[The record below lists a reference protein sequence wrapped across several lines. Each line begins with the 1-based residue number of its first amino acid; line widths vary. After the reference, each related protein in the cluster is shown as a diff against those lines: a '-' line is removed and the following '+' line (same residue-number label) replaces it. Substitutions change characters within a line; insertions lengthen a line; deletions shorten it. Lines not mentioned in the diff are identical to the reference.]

1 MNQSGWRCIAV
12 AVLVSIA
19 AVQFSLAE
27 SSEKDSV
34 CIKEWKT
41 VHRLLPSQRRTVA
54 LTDVELAEMEYRQ
67 KLYGGGDSRLFPL
80 PVPRPDKFRH
90 KLVEYGTPLECWV
103 VDMTNSSTMK
113 KWMSLEYFN
122 QDHHRFQF
130 AKQSPESLS
139 LEDDRRWALGNKP
152 AGACENR
159 QIALIWNVHND
170 INLRGVESLDLRES
184 CQATVRVVP
193 MDSQLHGEDMCLK
206 DAGKEKLSEIARV
219 VIFPKDGFDICEFQV
234 RTPDN
239 AGAGPGVKLPIYDL
253 MAHYMRPV
261 QYSEKVMY
269 VKKPAEVCPPAP
281 KACSAS
287 GCVQPGCVE
296 HGAALSQ
303 GPLSVVGQPAQTHT
317 VMRPAPEIPAPD
329 VNTVAAS
336 AGLDASTEAPHPNS
350 SADTT
355 TPRPPLFVRPGL
367 DVSPASESSETSSND
382 EPPPPSGLRVD
393 M

>member
-27 SSEKDSV
+27 SSEKDGV

-41 VHRLLPSQRRTVA
+41 VHMLLPSQRRTIA
-54 LTDVELAEMEYRQ
+54 LSDVELAEMEYRQ
-67 KLYGGGDSRLFPL
+67 KIYGGGDSRPFPL
-80 PVPRPDKFRH
+80 LIPRPDKFRH

-103 VDMTNSSTMK
+103 VDMTTTSTMK

-152 AGACENR
+152 AGSCAIR

-170 INLRGVESLDLRES
+170 INLRGVKSLDIDDTPYAKV
-184 CQATVRVVP
+184 CVVP
-193 MDSQLHGEDMCLK
+193 IDSQTHCDDMCL
-206 DAGKEKLSEIARV
+206 AGKGVYELSKVSRV
-219 VIFPKDGFDICEFQV
+219 VIFPNADFDICKFELQIEGG
-234 RTPDN
+234 
-239 AGAGPGVKLPIYDL
+239 GALPLPIADL

-261 QYSEKVMY
+261 QYFEKVMY

-281 KACSAS
+281 KASSAS

-303 GPLSVVGQPAQTHT
+303 SPLSVVGQPAQTHS

-355 TPRPPLFVRPGL
+355 TPRLPLFVRPGL